1 MRLRELLKYNIPE
14 LLLDAWAKRQ
24 GEYLLPLQEKAIR
37 GGLLE
42 SAPGAELP
50 HLLISAPTSSG
61 KSFCGEIAAIA
72 ALLRR
77 RKAVMLFP
85 LKSIAEEKYHHFR
98 ACYQQ
103 LGIKILIVTADH
115 PENDAPFQ
123 FGDFDLALAIY
134 EKFNRLLTAQLDI
147 LQQLGLIVVDEIQM
161 LGDPERGPELE
172 MALAK
177 VIASGYTPRLV
188 ALSAVL
194 DDETALARWLNCRL
208 IKESTR
214 PVDLLQGIAVAGNFH
229 YRSFNTGIEGDEAFP
244 LRSDREGLTASLLDF
259 LRDDPRRKLIFLK
272 SRRDTINAAFKL
284 AASVNWGEA
293 KATLAQVEE
302 EEPSFLIRALRQTL
316 SRGVAFHN
324 ADLTPAQRKAV
335 EQGYLSGEIR
345 VIFSTT
351 TLAMGVN
358 LPAEMVL
365 LETMKY
371 RSGDFGGRPLLVP
384 ITASEFRNITGRAGR
399 FGLAEGEKPGRA
411 VILADSEF
419 EQEVLWSNYIETGA
433 REALRSQLS
442 AYPVEDILLDLIASG
457 LGVDPLSRQRALGA
471 LFGAQQDAVI
481 DDVSCERACQRLLK
495 EKLLDTSGAVTPLGR
510 AVAEKGL
517 TFSGYCHYR
526 QLLARR
532 VPQTLVGWLALALS
546 APDFD
551 IAAAG
556 LSRFEYRQRHYEAVL
571 HQQFHDYIADM
582 VILPGENAGGIDYHT
597 AAVLKA
603 TFLLSEWARE
613 IPVERLEPRYQLH
626 HGQIIHLAETASWL
640 LITLAAILHAEN
652 ADSPLPQRLE
662 EDAFSV
668 QFGILPDRRDLHY
681 RFGDILTRAD
691 FSLLRQNNIARPD
704 DLRQLPPEQ
713 MVPLIKPESKRNKI
727 IERLQSLI
735 EEDNMGRITPLNSVA
750 GYHPAAAFSA
760 AGFRPALL
768 ELDGSYQG
776 ERYLVRIDG
785 FPIRLTGKSFKY
797 LVKLAYARL
806 SPAAGG
812 EGWAY
817 KDDIEVGFNQARYL
831 YRLKQEINA
840 GAGGKHPW
848 QIFENNRL
856 GYYRLDIEPA
866 KISLN
871 LENLKSHPDY
881 ELRHIAEELTLK
893 KVS

>member
-14 LLLDAWAKRQ
+14 ILLNAWAKRQ
-24 GEYLLPLQEKAIR
+24 GEYLLPLQEKALR

-50 HLLISAPTSSG
+50 NLLISAPTSSG
-61 KSFCGEIAAIA
+61 KSFCGEIAAVA

-85 LKSIAEEKYHHFR
+85 LKSIAEEKYHRFR

-103 LGIKILIVTADH
+103 LGIRTLIVTADH
-115 PENDAPFQ
+115 PENDAAFQ

-147 LQQLGLIVVDEIQM
+147 LQQLGLIVIDEIQM
-161 LGDPERGPELE
+161 LGDAERGPELE

-177 VIASGYTPRLV
+177 VIASGYHPRLV

-214 PVDLLQGIAVAGNFH
+214 PVDLLQGIAVSGNFH
-229 YRSFNTGIEGDEAFP
+229 FRSFNTGIEGDERFP
-244 LRSDREGLTASLLDF
+244 LQYDRDGLTASLLDF
-259 LRDDPRRKLIFLK
+259 LRNDTRRKLIFLK

-293 KATLAQVEE
+293 RETLAQVEE

-335 EQGYLSGEIR
+335 EQGYLRGEIR

-371 RSGDFGGRPLLVP
+371 RAGDYGGRPLLVP
-384 ITASEFRNITGRAGR
+384 ITTSEFRNITGRAGR
-399 FGLAEGEKPGRA
+399 FGLAEEEKPGRA

-419 EQEVLWSNYIETGA
+419 EQEVLWSNYIDSRTPEP
-433 REALRSQLS
+433 LRSRLS
-442 AYPVEDILLDLIASG
+442 AYPVEDILLDFIASG
-457 LGVDPLSRQRALGA
+457 LGADTLSLRRSLSA
-471 LFGAQQDAVI
+471 LFGAQDNAAI
-481 DDVSCERACQRLLK
+481 ESAAREGACQRLLE
-495 EKLLDTSGAVTPLGR
+495 EKLLDASGGVTSLGR

-517 TFSGYCHYR
+517 AFSGYCHYR
-526 QLLARR
+526 RLLARR
-532 VPQTLVGWLALALS
+532 IPQTQVGWLALALS

-556 LSRFEYRQRHYEAVL
+556 LSRFEYRQRLYETVL
-571 HQQFHDYIADM
+571 HQQFHDYIGELT
-582 VILPGENAGGIDYHT
+582 ILPNENASGIDYHA

-603 TFLLSEWARE
+603 TFLLSEWAQE
-613 IPVERLEPRYQLH
+613 IPVERLEQRYQLH
-626 HGQIIHLAETASWL
+626 HGQIVHLAETASWL
-640 LITLAAILHAEN
+640 LIALAAILQAEN
-652 ADSPLPQRLE
+652 ADSPLPQHLE
-662 EDAFSV
+662 EHAFSV
-668 QFGILPDRRDLHY
+668 QFGLLPDRRDLHS

-691 FSLLRQNNIARPD
+691 FSLLRRNNIARPG
-704 DLRQLPPEQ
+704 DLLQLPGEQ
-713 MVPLIKPESKRNKI
+713 LAAFIKPESKRNKI
-727 IERLQSLI
+727 IERLQSLT
-735 EEDNMGRITPLNSVA
+735 EEDSMGRITPLNSAA
-750 GYHPAAAFSA
+750 GYHPAAAFGA

-776 ERYLVRIDG
+776 ERYLIRIDG
-785 FPIRLTGKSFKY
+785 FPVRLTGKSFKY

-840 GAGGKHPW
+840 GTGGNHPW

-866 KISLN
+866 KINLN